1 MSKKKRRTF
10 SAAEGAA
17 LLKRYKGKYI
27 DEIDDLTEPEKDA
40 LLFYRVQ
47 ARYAN
52 MNTMDFLFNPFQ
64 RPLTPNEC
72 YEG

>member
-40 LLFYRVQ
+40 LLFYRLEV
-47 ARYAN
+47 RYRHVN
-52 MNTMDFLFNPFQ
+52 IMDFLVGPQ